1 MQNLPKICKVQNPSE
16 RFGFRILDFGCGG
29 VRGYNRRPCSNG
41 VTEFSPNPRGWISFL
56 PHLKGKKVSVDLAEP
71 GYAEGHSL
79 VALGIG
85 GHCTLQR
92 RKKTKFEKKNGV
104 PKSATKKPN

>member
-1 MQNLPKICKVQNPSE
+1 
-16 RFGFRILDFGCGG
+16 
-29 VRGYNRRPCSNG
+29 
-41 VTEFSPNPRGWISFL
+41 
-56 PHLKGKKVSVDLAEP
+56 VDLAEP

-92 RKKTKFEKKNGV
+92 WKKQILKKKGGV
-104 PKSATKKPN
+104 PKSATKQPN